1 MYTCLIPCQ
10 WNSYLCS
17 LDGRTLDGVNLEHD
31 EGLVEQATVY
41 VLIQSSLIC
50 AAMVELRQRVVVR
63 RKVNPRNF
71 VLVADVRYAL
81 STVFK
86 EAVE

>member
-1 MYTCLIPCQ
+1 
-10 WNSYLCS
+10 
-17 LDGRTLDGVNLEHD
+17 
-31 EGLVEQATVY
+31 
-41 VLIQSSLIC
+41 
-50 AAMVELRQRVVVR
+50 MVELRQRVVVR